1 MPFAPSRFLA
11 RLMPTV
17 GAALASVGLLAAFAP
32 GSAAEPVVL
41 APSPAVVE
49 HGAGHRETAI
59 FAGGCFWGVQGVF
72 SHVRGVITATSGYAG
87 GSGSTADYETV
98 STGTTG
104 HAESVQVVFDPAQ
117 VDYADLLRIY
127 FSVVADPTLVD
138 RQGPDVGS
146 QYRTALFPLSS
157 AQDKVARAYI
167 AQLSAAHVYRRPI
180 ATSIEDNKRFYPAE
194 AYHQDFYARN
204 PTYPYIVINDRPKV
218 QALKRLFPAVW
229 KG

>member
-1 MPFAPSRFLA
+1 MGAVLVSAGLFAAMAPS
-11 RLMPTV
+11 
-17 GAALASVGLLAAFAP
+17 
-32 GSAAEPVVL
+32 SAAETVVL
-41 APSPAVVE
+41 APTAAMAE
-49 HGAGHRETAI
+49 HAAGHRETAV

-72 SHVRGVITATSGYAG
+72 SHVRGVISATSGYAG
-87 GSGSTADYETV
+87 GSAATAEYETV

-138 RQGPDVGS
+138 RQGPDVGP
-146 QYRTALFPLSS
+146 QYRSALFPMSP
-157 AQDKVARAYI
+157 AQDKVAHAYI
-167 AQLSAAHVYRRPI
+167 AQLSAAHVYGRPI
-180 ATSIEDNKRFYPAE
+180 ATRVEDNKRFYAAE
-194 AYHQDFYARN
+194 SYHQDFYARN

-218 QALKRLFPAVW
+218 QALKRLFPSVW